1 MRKMKWMTLRQ
12 TAFAVALASAAVN
25 AYAATVTNM
34 TVAGGTFSM
43 GVFDSGQNWTNTGN
57 PSANLVGGYN
67 NFGTLFQFNGSGGA
81 VNGFTGDGTTAPY
94 GGTPVTGGPV
104 PTFDATG
111 STITG
116 NLSAFT
122 VFWNGTNFNQGAN
135 PVSGTWN
142 ATTGAYNVSW
152 SSTINGGPF
161 NGQTGNWSL
170 NGIATV
176 GTSTPPPTTTPGTP
190 GTGPTAP
197 VPEAS
202 TTAMMLIGLTL
213 LGGLVTRR
221 RKSL

>member
-1 MRKMKWMTLRQ
+1 MRNTKWMTLRQ
-12 TAFAVALASAAVN
+12 AALAVALASAAVN

-43 GVFDSGQNWTNTGN
+43 GVFDSGQTWTNSGN

-67 NFGTLFQFNGSGGA
+67 NLGTLFQFNGSGGA
-81 VNGFTGDGTTAPY
+81 VMGFTGNGTTAPD

-116 NLSAFT
+116 NLSAWT
-122 VFWNGTNFNQGAN
+122 VFWNGTNFNQGAS

-142 ATTGAYNVSW
+142 ATTGAYNMSW
-152 SSTINGGPF
+152 SSTIHGGPF
-161 NGQTGNWSL
+161 SGQTGDWSFH
-170 NGIATV
+170 GIATA
-176 GTSTPPPTTTPGTP
+176 GASTPTVPTTP

-202 TTAMMLIGLTL
+202 TTAMMLVGLTL
-213 LGGLVTRR
+213 LGGLITRR
-221 RKSL
+221 RRSV